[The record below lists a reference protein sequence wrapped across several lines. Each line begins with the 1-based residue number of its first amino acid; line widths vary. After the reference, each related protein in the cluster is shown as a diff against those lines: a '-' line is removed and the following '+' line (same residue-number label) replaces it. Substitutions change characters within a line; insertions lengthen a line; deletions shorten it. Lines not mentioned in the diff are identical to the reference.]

1 MQRVPEARKG
11 GEYKSPQTNVNDTDG
26 SKILPLG
33 IFPPSIQIAI
43 QRHSWYYSD
52 MSTVIHIDPEILG
65 GIPCFAG
72 TRVPIRSLFDHLKL
86 GYSLDQFLEQ
96 FPTVK
101 KTQAQTLLDEARHQ
115 IEDAAPK
122 SAA

>member
-1 MQRVPEARKG
+1 
-11 GEYKSPQTNVNDTDG
+11 
-26 SKILPLG
+26 
-33 IFPPSIQIAI
+33 
-43 QRHSWYYSD
+43 
-52 MSTVIHIDPEILG
+52 MSAVIHVDPEILG
-65 GIPCFAG
+65 GVPCFAG

-101 KTQAQTLLDEARHQ
+101 KSQAQTLLDEARHQ
-115 IEDAAPK
+115 IEDSAPK